1 MAIKKTMIQC
11 AGMPL
16 AARLRPKD
24 LSGFVGQEKVIKA
37 GTFLYKAI
45 EADEVPSLIFWGPP
59 GSGKTTLAAIIA
71 NLTKADFI
79 EFSAVESGKSELRI
93 VIDRAEE
100 NKRLG
105 QKTILFI
112 DEIHRWNKAQQD
124 ALLPHVERGTLILI
138 GATTENPS
146 FAVNS
151 ALLSRTKVVVLER
164 LTEEELKKI
173 IKHGAEEL
181 KVKISDD
188 TLALIAHLS
197 NGDARTGLN
206 ILEACSKVLTSPQP
220 SPAQGAGASIPSPS
234 PKDKKRVPSPFQG
247 EGQDEVKKI
256 PSNKKN
262 EKKKLA
268 EITDELVKEVIAHP
282 NLLYDKTG
290 EEHYN
295 IISALHKSLRGN
307 DADAALYWL
316 ARMLVAGEDPL
327 YIARRLVRFASEDVG
342 LANNSAL
349 MLATSVWDACQ
360 NLGLP
365 ECKVH
370 LAQLVIYLAKSP
382 KSVDAYLAYK
392 QAEKDAAELG
402 NLQVPLHLR
411 NAPTKLMKDLNYGKN
426 YKYTPLENSTG
437 QEYFPSELKGRK
449 YLKAK
454 NK

>member
-1 MAIKKTMIQC
+1 MIKKEQKTC

-24 LSGFVGQEKVIKA
+24 LGGFVGQEKII
-37 GTFLYKAI
+37 TPSSFLYRAI
-45 EADEVPSLIFWGPP
+45 ESDEVPSLILWGPP
-59 GSGKTTLAAIIA
+59 GSGKTTLATIIA
-71 NLTKADFI
+71 NKTGADFV
-79 EFSAVESGKSELRI
+79 EFSAVESGKSELRT
-93 VIDRAEE
+93 VIERAEQ

-105 QKTILFI
+105 RKTILFI

-164 LTEEELKKI
+164 LTEEELRTI
-173 IKHGAEEL
+173 IKRGAAEL
-181 KVKISDD
+181 KVKISED
-188 TLALIAHLS
+188 TLSLIAHLS
-197 NGDARTGLN
+197 NGDARSGLN
-206 ILEACSKVLTSPQP
+206 LIEACSKVLTHPVRPGRTPLS
-220 SPAQGAGASIPSPS
+220 
-234 PKDKKRVPSPFQG
+234 RG
-247 EGQDEVKKI
+247 ESK
-256 PSNKKN
+256 
-262 EKKKLA
+262 
-268 EITDELVKEVIAHP
+268 ITDELVKEVIAHP

-295 IISALHKSLRGN
+295 IISALHKSMRGG

-316 ARMLVAGEDPL
+316 ARMLVAGEDPM
-327 YIARRLVRFASEDVG
+327 YIIRRLVRFASEDVG

-349 MLATSVWDACQ
+349 MLATSVWDACK

-382 KSVDAYLAYK
+382 KSVDAYLAYGE
-392 QAEKDAAELG
+392 AEKDAAELG
-402 NLQVPLHLR
+402 NLPVPLHIR
-411 NAPTKLMKDLNYGKN
+411 NAPTKLMKDLNYGKG
-426 YKYTPLENSTG
+426 YKYSPLVDSTG
-437 QEYFPSELKGRK
+437 QEYFPEKLKDRK
-449 YLKAK
+449 YLKK
-454 NK
+454 MINDKR